1 MFHLCL
7 PFFTNI
13 RSEQVSPLIMK
24 TNVIILFIVDCWM
37 CCSTDMKTVECN
49 LHLRHLRSH
58 VYMWVLHDT
67 DKLDLAN
74 HMVKIRLISI
84 MMQCF
89 RHGFPFAILFC
100 KYAYENLN
108 EGITFQLL
116 MAFNLNLATILCN
129 IIIQNS
135 IDLLVLIPMC
145 TEKEEHKICST

>member
-1 MFHLCL
+1 M
-7 PFFTNI
+7 
-13 RSEQVSPLIMK
+13 
-24 TNVIILFIVDCWM
+24 
-37 CCSTDMKTVECN
+37 
-49 LHLRHLRSH
+49 
-58 VYMWVLHDT
+58 YMWVLHDN

-89 RHGFPFAILFC
+89 RHGFSFAIYFA
-100 KYAYENLN
+100 KSAYKNLN